1 MTIME
6 NYIDQVRCDLN
17 LADLVVSPNCID
29 SASFAWCLSDRQQ
42 PLRPRHATGGLNS
55 YFMYMVSL
63 EFIEV
68 N

>member
-1 MTIME
+1 ME
-6 NYIDQVRCDLN
+6 NYIDQLRCDPN

-29 SASFAWCLSDRQQ
+29 SASFAWCLSERQ
-42 PLRPRHATGGLNS
+42 PLSPRHATGGFNS

-63 EFIEV
+63 GFIKV

>member
-1 MTIME
+1 ME
-6 NYIDQVRCDLN
+6 NYIDQPRCDLN

-29 SASFAWCLSDRQQ
+29 SASFAWCLSERQQ
-42 PLRPRHATGGLNS
+42 PLKPRHATGGFNS

-63 EFIEV
+63 RFIKV